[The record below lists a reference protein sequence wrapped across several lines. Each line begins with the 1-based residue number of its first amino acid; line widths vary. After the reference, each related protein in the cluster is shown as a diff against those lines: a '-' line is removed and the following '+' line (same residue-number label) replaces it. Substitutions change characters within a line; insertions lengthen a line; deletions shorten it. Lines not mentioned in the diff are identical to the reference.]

1 MKRQLL
7 CLVLGLLATFSLH
20 ARQPSVLEAVGDTA
34 ACRRWVDAQM
44 EKMTLKQKIGQ
55 LFIYTAPPEY
65 TQYNKNRLRKII
77 GEYEAGQSDQLSPAG
92 VGGSSAHRIR
102 WGVGA
107 GDAPER
113 RSRIS
118 L

>member
-20 ARQPSVLEAVGDTA
+20 ARQPSVLEALGDTA

-77 GEYEAGQSDQLSPAG
+77 GEYG
-92 VGGSSAHRIR
+92 VGGFLF
-102 WGVGA
+102 
-107 GDAPER
+107 PEARR
-113 RSRIS
+113 RSRPV
-118 L
+118 